1 MTGSATT
8 TLARP
13 HWAKELESFTEH
25 NAGRMTILEI
35 DEADLGAQEILT
47 WQLRGV
53 SYDHANDEVEI
64 MFGGFVD
71 PGQHMTHVIR
81 GVIEIDLLTSSSG
94 TDEALRVATAQGQTL
109 LRLSTHE

>member
-1 MTGSATT
+1 MTGSATK

-13 HWAKELESFTEH
+13 QWAKELESFTER
-25 NAGRMTILEI
+25 NAGRMTTLEI
-35 DEADLGAQEILT
+35 AEADLGAQEILT

-53 SYDHANDEVEI
+53 SYDHSNDEVEI

-81 GVIEIDLLTSSSG
+81 GVIEIDRLTSNKG
-94 TDEALRVATAQGQTL
+94 PDEALRVATAQGQTL
-109 LRLSTHE
+109 LRLSIHE

>member
-1 MTGSATT
+1 MTGSVTT

-13 HWAKELESFTEH
+13 QWADELERFSER

-35 DEADLGAQEILT
+35 DEAELGAQEVLKL
-47 WQLRGV
+47 QLGGV
-53 SYDHANDEVEI
+53 SYDHANDEIEI

-81 GVIEIDLLTSSSG
+81 GALEIDRLTTNDG
-94 TDEALRVATAQGQTL
+94 QDEALRVATAQGQTL
-109 LRLSTHE
+109 LRLPTQD